1 MKKKGFLISNNIYGA
16 IVINIIVLVIVAV
29 FVAHFTYH

>member
-1 MKKKGFLISNNIYGA
+1 MKKKDFLISNNIYGA

-29 FVAHFTYH
+29 FVAHFT